1 MKRDERTVAPAT
13 ETGGENALTRR
24 YEALRG
30 QRPRRGGDPVE
41 NIVLGLVQ
49 NSGLF
54 VMQLAQ
60 SYLEKRCHPESL
72 DERAA
77 DKGAEIVT
85 ESALHKPGWFCRG

>member
-41 NIVLGLVQ
+41 N
-49 NSGLF
+49 F